1 MLRKLGFM
9 TRCVLQDCIIAA
21 VFHHRSAVI
30 RNTTFPYNGLAAR
43 RALYEFAAND
53 LPSSFRKCWRLRNPH
68 HGTVFRRGRD
78 TEALACHAAPEA
90 CCRSAELSLPC
101 QKAHSGPPRFIAA
114 SFVVTLAL
122 SSRQGLN

>member
-53 LPSSFRKCWRLRNPH
+53 LPSSFKNAGVCEILTMEQCFGLAYGFMFESRFPTPL
-68 HGTVFRRGRD
+68 
-78 TEALACHAAPEA
+78 EAIGVAMQSSASVPPLLFSASRV
-90 CCRSAELSLPC
+90 CRPICREIQSP
-101 QKAHSGPPRFIAA
+101 Q
-114 SFVVTLAL
+114 V
-122 SSRQGLN
+122 

>member
-30 RNTTFPYNGLAAR
+30 RNTNFPYNGLAAR

-53 LPSSFRKCWRLRNPH
+53 LPSSFKNAGVCEILTPWNSASVSPMGLCLRA
-68 HGTVFRRGRD
+68 VFQ
-78 TEALACHAAPEA
+78 H
-90 CCRSAELSLPC
+90 LSKQL
-101 QKAHSGPPRFIAA
+101 G
-114 SFVVTLAL
+114 
-122 SSRQGLN
+122 

>member
-21 VFHHRSAVI
+21 VFHHRLAVI

-53 LPSSFRKCWRLRNPH
+53 LPSSFKNAGVCEILTMEQCFGLAYGFMFESRFPTPLEAIGVAMQFVGVCSAIAVFSTPRMPSDLSRNSVPQ
-68 HGTVFRRGRD
+68 V
-78 TEALACHAAPEA
+78 
-90 CCRSAELSLPC
+90 
-101 QKAHSGPPRFIAA
+101 
-114 SFVVTLAL
+114 
-122 SSRQGLN
+122 